1 MSDFTPELKRILRAA
16 GCWFVR
22 HGNGDHE
29 IWRSPITARNFPV
42 DGKIKSRHTAAHAG
56 FTLAAAVGG
65 SPPASVRY
73 IRAFNRLMFS
83 ARAGRRLEWQ
93 VGTDPLR
100 DYLATE
106 LSRWGATR
114 TGDRWVW
121 RDSAADESVAL
132 IYQPAGP
139 RAGRAALLRPEA
151 ELIIVHY
158 TPPAPPSSRWR

>member
-1 MSDFTPELKRILRAA
+1 MRKTLTLTALLTAGLLAGSAVHAAPAPPAPQWWKPGGMHQLKLDLRA
-16 GCWFVR
+16 VL
-22 HGNGDHE
+22 H
-29 IWRSPITARNFPV
+29 
-42 DGKIKSRHTAAHAG
+42 HAG
-56 FTLAAAVGG
+56 FTLSAAVGG
-65 SPPASVRY
+65 EPPASVHY
-73 IRAFNRLMFS
+73 IKSFNRLMFS

-100 DYLATE
+100 DYLTTE

-121 RDSAADESVAL
+121 RSAGGSVTL

-139 RAGRAALLRPEA
+139 RAGRAALLHPEA

-158 TPPAPPSSRWR
+158 TPPAPPSGRWR